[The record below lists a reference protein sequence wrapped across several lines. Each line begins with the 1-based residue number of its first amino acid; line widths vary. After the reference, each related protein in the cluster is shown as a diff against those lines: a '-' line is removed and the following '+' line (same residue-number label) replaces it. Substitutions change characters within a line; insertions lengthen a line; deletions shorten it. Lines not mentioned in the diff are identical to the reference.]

1 MDQFAIQTGD
11 YEIRSGL
18 VDAHER
24 AWVWLKK
31 PGTWLDGP
39 QRVAVAAEV
48 RQAHNCQL
56 CADRKEALSPHAVK
70 GGHDSLGVLN
80 ENQVGVIHQI
90 ATDSGRTSEA
100 WCRTAIDAG
109 MSEGE
114 FVEISSI
121 TAMVMIMDTFKL
133 GMGLPEDQI
142 PAAEAGESSRYASP
156 GAKRQAAWVPITEPE
171 DVSDSDGPMYP
182 SPKAGYIYRAL
193 SSVPD
198 ALRAYWDLVNE
209 HYMPLQ
215 FIYDFAATP
224 RAIERPQIELIAAM
238 VAALHQC
245 AY

>member
-11 YEIRSGL
+11 YEVRSGL
-18 VDAHER
+18 IGAHER
-24 AWVWLKK
+24 AWGWLRK
-31 PGTWLDGP
+31 PGTWLDGG
-39 QRVAVAAEV
+39 QHVAVAAEV

-56 CADRKEALSPHAVK
+56 CADKKAALSPNAVQ
-70 GGHDSLGVLN
+70 GEHDSLGVLN
-80 ENQVGVIHQI
+80 DNQIGVIHMV

-100 WCRTAIDAG
+100 WCRAAIDAG

-114 FVEISSI
+114 FVEITGI
-121 TAMVMIMDTFKL
+121 VAMVMVMDTFKR

-142 PAAEAGESSRYASP
+142 PAAEEGEPSYYVSP

-198 ALRAYWDLVNE
+198 SMRAYWDMVNE
-209 HYMPLQ
+209 HYMPGQ
-215 FIYDFAATP
+215 YIYDFSATL
-224 RAIERPQIELIAAM
+224 RSIERPQIELIAAR